1 MSVSSQQKNL
11 HLLWRAGFG
20 PSPEDLTTIVS
31 ANPASIY
38 KNMVSASHKSPVYI
52 DVADNDLKQLLM
64 DMQQNG
70 GMRRQQ
76 LTEEQRKSLRVKSRD
91 GLKDLN
97 LAWLGQ
103 MITSP
108 QQLREKMSLFW
119 HGHFATRTINIFY
132 QQKLLDVIRTNA
144 LGNFGDLLKE
154 VSKSA
159 SMINFLNNN
168 QNRKDHPNENFAREV
183 MELFTLGRGNY
194 TENDIKESARAF
206 TGWGADINGDF
217 VFRERQHD
225 DGDKKFLGKTGRFN
239 GDDILKI
246 ILEQK
251 QTARFITQK
260 IYRYF
265 VNADVDQDKVEFLA
279 NRFYQ
284 HYDIEKLMTDI
295 FTSDWF
301 YAEKNIGAK
310 IKSPVELIV
319 GIRRELPMEIN
330 NEASQLL
337 LQRLLGQILF
347 YPPNVAGWP
356 GGKNWID
363 SSTLMMRLRIPELI
377 YAGDSFKMK
386 PKDDDDQMMG
396 IKDRDDAG
404 NDDNNALP
412 KAGKRNNG
420 NGKGQQIMATINWSN
435 YIKQFESVSREN
447 LVAAISSSLL
457 QTKTSISADTL
468 TKYTDSSSRENFI
481 KTTTIQLMSTPEYQL
496 C

>member
-1 MSVSSQQKNL
+1 MAVSNQQKNL

-20 PSPEDLTTIVS
+20 PTPEDLGTIAS
-31 ANPASIY
+31 ATPESTF
-38 KNMVSASHKSPVYI
+38 KNLLSASHKAPAYL
-52 DVADNDLKQLLM
+52 DVVDNDLKQILVGM
-64 DMQQNG
+64 GETG
-70 GMRRQQ
+70 GMRKQE
-76 LTEEQRKSLRVKSRD
+76 LSAEQKKTLRVKSRD
-91 GLKDLN
+91 GLKTLN
-97 LAWLGQ
+97 LAWFDQ

-119 HGHFATRTINIFY
+119 HGHFATRTVNIFY
-132 QQKLLDVIRTNA
+132 QQKLLDIVRTNA

-168 QNRKDHPNENFAREV
+168 QNRKGHPNENFAREV

-206 TGWGADINGDF
+206 TGWGADFNGDF
-217 VFRERQHD
+217 VFRDRQHD
-225 DGDKKFLGKTGRFN
+225 DGDKTFLGKTGNFN

-246 ILEQK
+246 ILDQK

-265 VNADVDQDKVEFLA
+265 VNADADKEKIEWLA
-279 NRFYQ
+279 DRFYK

-301 YAEKNIGAK
+301 YSEKNIGAK

-319 GIRRELPMEIN
+319 GIRRMLPMQID
-330 NEASQLL
+330 NEESQLL

-377 YAGDSFKMK
+377 YAGDVFKMK

-396 IKDRDDAG
+396 MKDKSADG
-404 NDDNNALP
+404 GDDNATVPN
-412 KAGKRNNG
+412 AGKRG
-420 NGKGQQIMATINWSN
+420 KGKGQQIMATINWGN
-435 YIKQFESVSREN
+435 YTKQFEPVSREN
-447 LVAAISSSLL
+447 LVSSIAKTLL
-457 QTKTSISADTL
+457 QTSTAVSAETL
-468 TKYTDSSSRENFI
+468 KNYVDASSRESFI
-481 KTTTIQLMSTPEYQL
+481 KTVTIQLMSTPEYQL